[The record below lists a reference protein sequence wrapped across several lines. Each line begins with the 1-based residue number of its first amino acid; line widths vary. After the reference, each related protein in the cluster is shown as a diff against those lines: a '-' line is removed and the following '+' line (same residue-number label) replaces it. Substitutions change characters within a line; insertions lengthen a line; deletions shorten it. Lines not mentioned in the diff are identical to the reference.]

1 MTTLFTHIRQLLTV
15 NGAGK
20 PLLRG
25 TQMAEIGVIENAWLS
40 VAGGRI
46 TGLGPMASCPPP
58 AGFDSIENCTGRIVL
73 PGFVDSHTHIVFA
86 HTREHELT
94 ARIQGKTYEQIA
106 AEGGGIL
113 NSARK
118 LQTAS
123 EEELLQGAI
132 ARCNEVLRTG
142 TTTVEVKTGYGLSV
156 EAELKMLRV
165 IGALRQ
171 HTPLTIQATVLA
183 LHALPVEYRTKREH
197 YVRMMT
203 DELVPAAA
211 QLGIAQ
217 YVDAFCETGFFT
229 PGETEA
235 VLLAGERYGLRG
247 RVHANELH
255 RSGGVQVAVKCKA
268 MSADHLECMDT
279 EEIDLLL
286 NSAVVPTV
294 LPGTAFYLGIPYAPA
309 RRMIDAG
316 LGIALASDYNPGTCP
331 SGNMPFVLSLACLHQ
346 KLLPAETIAAATYNG
361 AAALG
366 LAHDRGSLEVG
377 KRADLL
383 LTQPL
388 NGYAAI
394 PYFFSRNVIDK
405 VMIGGAWV

>member
-1 MTTLFTHIRQLLTV
+1 MTTLFTHIHQLLTL
-15 NGAGK
+15 NQHGTG
-20 PLLRG
+20 LLRG
-25 TQMAEIGVIENAWLS
+25 PQMADLGVLQNAWLS
-40 VAGGRI
+40 VHDGRI
-46 TGLGPMASCPPP
+46 SGLGTMDTCPPTQ
-58 AGFDSIENCTGRIVL
+58 GFNHVENCTGRILL

-86 HTREHELT
+86 HTREHEME

-132 ARCNEVLRTG
+132 ARCRQILRTG

-165 IGALRQ
+165 IGQLRK
-171 HTPLTIQATVLA
+171 HVPLTIHATVLA
-183 LHALPVEYRTKREH
+183 LHALPVEYRDKRAQ

-203 DELVPAAA
+203 DELIPAAA
-211 QLGIAQ
+211 QTGIAQ

-229 PGETEA
+229 PAETEA
-235 VLLAGERYGLRG
+235 VLLAGEKHGLKG

-255 RSGGVQVAVKCKA
+255 RSGGVQVAVKHHA
-268 MSADHLECMDT
+268 ASADHLECIDT
-279 EEIDLLL
+279 EEIELLR
-286 NSAVVPTV
+286 NSTVVPTI

-346 KLLPAETIAAATYNG
+346 RLLPAEAIAAATRNS
-361 AAALG
+361 AAALH
-366 LAHDRGSLEVG
+366 LSHDRGSLQVG
-377 KRADLL
+377 HRADLL
-383 LTQPL
+383 ITEPL
-388 NGYAAI
+388 ATYAAI
-394 PYFFSRNVIDK
+394 PYFFGRNVIAK
-405 VMIGGAWV
+405 VMVGGAWV